1 MDAANNGLSKIDE
14 NLMFAREE
22 VDRLRAEYRQLSTSM
37 DSNISKILDCQ
48 AKEAEEKV
56 IRSRHT
62 NRLLAILIAGMGS
75 GGIGTA
81 YFVAQRP
88 GQAEITQP
96 LVDSLRASESSLGA
110 RVEES
115 EKKIQKLGEAVV
127 EQQVQISDGFEFIA
141 DKIDAAHPR
150 QKNEVDIG
158 DYPAVEA
165 AKKKSDAIKMKKGVD
180 RLFQSDL

>member
-1 MDAANNGLSKIDE
+1 M
-14 NLMFAREE
+14 
-22 VDRLRAEYRQLSTSM
+22 
-37 DSNISKILDCQ
+37 
-48 AKEAEEKV
+48 
-56 IRSRHT
+56 
-62 NRLLAILIAGMGS
+62 
-75 GGIGTA
+75 
-81 YFVAQRP
+81 
-88 GQAEITQP
+88 
-96 LVDSLRASESSLGA
+96 
-110 RVEES
+110 
-115 EKKIQKLGEAVV
+115 V